1 MHGPWPDFQ
10 PSTCCLKHGNRC
22 IQGAQRNTEKCTYG
36 IDTLAKQKG
45 GDINWS
51 IFEYFEIWPDPEST
65 EYWTYTQSK
74 LSRTIGVG
82 VGGRPAEH
90 GIYIYMYIYIFN
102 KFRVAIYQ
110 LSPPFIGEQKIP
122 KHVRDWRSSTGWFYF
137 WLQGL
142 ELNRLICHR
151 FPGWGVN
158 PKYMMCIYVYM
169 YIYTTEVYHFA
180 P

>member
-1 MHGPWPDFQ
+1 MARLPTVYLLSQAWQQMYPGCAKEHWKMHVWHWH
-10 PSTCCLKHGNRC
+10 SC
-22 IQGAQRNTEKCTYG
+22 E
-36 IDTLAKQKG
+36 AKGWRHKL
-45 GDINWS
+45 IHFW
-51 IFEYFEIWPDPEST
+51 IFEIWPDPEST